1 MEWFFPTLI
10 VVGMVVSYILI
21 KKETVNH
28 SLTRKGFYQ
37 FIALMIVLFIVSF
50 GVVYV
55 SN

>member
-1 MEWFFPTLI
+1 MEWLFPTLF
-10 VVGMVVSYILI
+10 VVGLLVSYLLI

-37 FIALMIVLFIVSF
+37 FIALMIVLFIASF